1 VASSRGG
8 TGRKSRGSKD
18 DVENLL
24 SRGVVA

>member
-1 VASSRGG
+1 MFFLVFNANKRSV
-8 TGRKSRGSKD
+8 SKD